1 VPSPKRSGTNKRALL
16 AAWVEERRPERIGLD
31 EFRELAAR
39 LAPVAESYLRRLVRE
54 CGIPLDPLVEG
65 VRQSSFGELERTLLA
80 LAAVDRAAARRLVI
94 QAKDHARL
102 ASRRLAGSERADRE
116 EMILWMLTWL
126 ENPDAFP
133 VWLRLRKK
141 AAGMAG

>member
-1 VPSPKRSGTNKRALL
+1 M
-16 AAWVEERRPERIGLD
+16 
-31 EFRELAAR
+31 
-39 LAPVAESYLRRLVRE
+39 AEGYLRRLVRE

-65 VRQSSFGELERTLLA
+65 VRQSSLGELERTLLA
-80 LAAVDRAAARRLVI
+80 LAASDRAAARRLVI
-94 QAKDHARL
+94 QGKDHARL
-102 ASRRLAGSERADRE
+102 ALKRLSGAERAGRQ

-133 VWLRLRKK
+133 IWLRLRKK